1 MRHLSAALRALAIA
15 LPVAAARTA
24 AAGETT
30 ATRVDFLDSPAVIG
44 LGHWQFDPVFP
55 LLPGPQEHV
64 VSKFTSHFTSPVV
77 SVNPSQAMQLR
88 AAGSYA
94 ADELP
99 LETANDRLRRLH
111 GFSDVSLGAQWRVR
125 GGDAGWLPGVAW
137 LADVESTTGMPDFRG
152 PVFRPS
158 LRATA
163 QWALQPDLSLGLMPG
178 IYRDR
183 DEVGKHYAAGV
194 LALTL
199 GKAWTPRLHTFFEVA
214 GERLTQSQHG
224 GSSVTL
230 DTGIAFRATRSLR
243 FEAIVSHGLAGD
255 SRNAQGGVGVSSRF

>member
-1 MRHLSAALRALAIA
+1 MRLLRTPSRALAASLLAASPCAFAEIGARSGEPSTVGASADAVPA
-15 LPVAAARTA
+15 LWAIDYELRPARGWTDSFMAQRSAGHTARLELARSLELHANTPVP
-24 AAGETT
+24 
-30 ATRVDFLDSPAVIG
+30 DSPSMA
-44 LGHWQFDPVFP
+44 
-55 LLPGPQEHV
+55 
-64 VSKFTSHFTSPVV
+64 
-77 SVNPSQAMQLR
+77 
-88 AAGSYA
+88 
-94 ADELP
+94 
-99 LETANDRLRRLH
+99 LEPRGDALRRLH
-111 GFSDVSLGAQWRVR
+111 GFTDVSFGATWRVR